1 MLTTLLITAVTAC
14 MVASQLLL
22 KRAVGDLGVPS
33 TLGQL
38 PQFFFNAMLSTW
50 MLLAVVLQV
59 AGFGLWLLVI
69 AREKLGVAV
78 AVSGSAFYVL
88 TAVLA
93 WVLYDEPLTLWQGV
107 GMGFITVGIA
117 MMLASTS

>member
-1 MLTTLLITAVTAC
+1 VLTTFLIVMVTAC

-22 KRAVGDLGVPS
+22 KRAVGELGVPS

-38 PQFFFNAMLSTW
+38 VPFFFGAMRSSW
-50 MLLAVVLQV
+50 MGLAVLLQLT
-59 AGFGLWLLVI
+59 GFGLWLIVL
-69 AREKLGVAV
+69 ARERLGVAV

-93 WVLYDEPLTLWQGV
+93 WVLYDEQLTLWQWV
-107 GMGFITVGIA
+107 GMGFITVGIV